1 MEQNTTPCERVR
13 GLSAS
18 RISVIKSSAS
28 LRLCDSIRV
37 AAISCAFGM
46 VAMIGG
52 CGSRGGDAEIKPDP
66 ERVAKL
72 RDAARIDIGDLAP
85 MKSAREQLVTALELG
100 PADPLTLARFAEVDG
115 LGALLYGIPVTE
127 ENAFDPRSPGDPG
140 WRDWAI
146 GKAAFELSRIK
157 SVEQLAAV
165 DGLLAE
171 LAKTDKDDPWRIWL
185 QGRSA
190 LVAGDR
196 VRASTL
202 FTSTK
207 LPLATIDQ
215 ANLLAEDGR
224 ASDAER
230 VLAPLVE
237 PTRTHV
243 LATLAR
249 AIARAEI
256 GDVAGAVKDLG
267 ELPAD
272 APPRLHAY
280 RLLGE
285 ALVGLANERYDLTGD
300 ALAKLGGMKTL
311 PADCQLW
318 ERVVW
323 LHLQLGRG
331 GAQGRGDHRAAT
343 VARQHC
349 TAYGKA
355 TPNPALQ
362 RADAGLQL
370 ALGKPERARSIA
382 ERVPGLWGQLLIAAA
397 DLELGL
403 AEPALAALDAS
414 AKQSPP
420 KDSPELRVAQVL
432 RLEARVMFSKDKAR
446 TEVLAELDG
455 IADQAKSQHARHALG
470 AAYFAIGDL
479 GAAKR
484 ELRHAVELTTPE
496 SPDPFA
502 YRTHALLAEIALAE
516 SDLDT
521 AGQEADRALEIHG
534 GNGVLRVL
542 QARILIRHGEPDRA
556 LAALAPV
563 RKEGELSP
571 IAALAVAEAL
581 VARKDVTSDQRSQ
594 ATTLVTSLVGK
605 LPAVELGRVAA
616 LVDPKLPAKLKLP
629 VSKPPSKRT

>member
-1 MEQNTTPCERVR
+1 
-13 GLSAS
+13 
-18 RISVIKSSAS
+18 
-28 LRLCDSIRV
+28 
-37 AAISCAFGM
+37 
-46 VAMIGG
+46 MIGG
-52 CGSRGGDAEIKPDP
+52 CGSRGGEAEIKPDP
-66 ERVAKL
+66 EQIAKL
-72 RDAARIDIGDLAP
+72 RDAARIDIGDLAS
-85 MKSAREQLVTALELG
+85 MKSVREQLVTALELG
-100 PADPLTLARFAEVDG
+100 PAEPLTLARFAEVDG
-115 LGALLYGIPVTE
+115 LSALLYGIPVTE
-127 ENAFDPRSPGDPG
+127 EKVFDPRSPGDPG
-140 WRDWAI
+140 WRDWVI

-157 SVEQLAAV
+157 SVEQLAAI

-190 LVAGDR
+190 LVGGDR

-249 AIARAEI
+249 AIARAEV

-382 ERVPGLWGQLLIAAA
+382 ERVPGLWGQLLISAA

-446 TEVLAELDG
+446 TDALAELDA
-455 IADQAKSQHARHALG
+455 IADRAKSQHARHALG

-479 GAAKR
+479 VAAKR

-629 VSKPPSKRT
+629 ISKPPSKRT